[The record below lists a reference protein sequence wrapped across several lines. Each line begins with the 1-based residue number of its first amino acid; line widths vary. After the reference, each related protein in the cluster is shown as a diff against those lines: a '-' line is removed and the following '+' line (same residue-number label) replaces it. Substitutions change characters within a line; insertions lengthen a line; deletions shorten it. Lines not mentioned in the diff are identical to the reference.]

1 MTDLKFNYDAPD
13 LIQPLR
19 DLLARQTE
27 KLAALQAEVDALPAS
42 VVEALHKPI
51 DLMKTNGPTPEVLAA
66 RLVVAERDRLAI
78 GQRETELWLF
88 ECLRFSAQSWELT
101 LSDLALLYDRQTVQK
116 ALEEK
121 ASKPQRKRAPEAQ
134 PLPPPPSPVE

>member
-1 MTDLKFNYDAPD
+1 MPSLTFNYDAPD
-13 LIQPLR
+13 LVQPLR

-27 KLAALQAEVDALPAS
+27 KLTALQAEIDAMPAS
-42 VVEALHKPI
+42 VIEALNKPI

-78 GQRETELWLF
+78 GQRETEIWLF
-88 ECLRFSAQSWELT
+88 ECLRESAQSWALT
-101 LSDLALLYDRQTVQK
+101 LNDLALLYDRQTVQK

-121 ASKPQRKRAPEAQ
+121 ASKPRQKRAPEA
-134 PLPPPPSPVE
+134 PPPPPPPSLAE

>member
-1 MTDLKFNYDAPD
+1 MPSLTFNYDAPD

-19 DLLARQTE
+19 TLLARQTE
-27 KLAALQAEVDALPAS
+27 KLAALQAEIDVIPAS
-42 VVEALHKPI
+42 VIEALNKQI

-88 ECLRFSAQSWELT
+88 ECHREKAQSWALT
-101 LSDLALLYDRQTVQK
+101 LNDLALLYDPETVRK
-116 ALEEK
+116 AL
-121 ASKPQRKRAPEAQ
+121 ASKA
-134 PLPPPPSPVE
+134 